1 MKIKKVDLLQ
11 LLLFLDRRPQKDFP
25 DVKSLRKITG
35 AAEEIR
41 SLLGDFYDEIF
52 RLEMLAVKLVS
63 PYQQEAREL
72 MTKEYADLFLT
83 NSQGNLELRPDPSL
97 TPEDLGRKDEY
108 QKKLDAINEKLQKD
122 KEIKKSSD
130 ELAAYRKEHNDTEVD
145 LEFKNREYLSSVK
158 EVFEKHGLEYEWGSK
173 KVFSALYDSLE
184 I

>member
-52 RLEMLAVKLVS
+52 RLEILAVKLVA

-83 NSQGNLELRPDPSL
+83 NNQGNLELRPDPSL
-97 TPEDLGRKDEY
+97 TPVDLGRKDEY
-108 QKKLDAINEKLQKD
+108 QKKLDTINEKLQKD
-122 KEIKKSSD
+122 KEIKKSSE
-130 ELAAYRKEHNDTEVD
+130 ELAAYRKEHNDTEIN
-145 LEFKNREYLSSVK
+145 LEFKNREYLVSVK

-173 KVFSALYDSLE
+173 KVFAALYDVLE